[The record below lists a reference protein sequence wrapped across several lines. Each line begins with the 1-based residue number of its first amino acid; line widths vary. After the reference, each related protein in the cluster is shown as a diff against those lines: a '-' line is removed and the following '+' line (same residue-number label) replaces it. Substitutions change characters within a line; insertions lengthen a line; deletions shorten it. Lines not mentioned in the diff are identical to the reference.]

1 VRVVALVIIQI
12 LQFTFVVQRFF
23 ATREFF
29 GTGAALFALIIASFD
44 PNLLAHSALVTIDMG
59 VICFFLASIYTFYR
73 LRHTSSAS
81 SVFIF
86 VTTFRHWRL
95 L

>member
-44 PNLLAHSALVTIDMG
+44 PI
-59 VICFFLASIYTFYR
+59 
-73 LRHTSSAS
+73 SSPARPS
-81 SVFIF
+81 SLS
-86 VTTFRHWRL
+86 TWA
-95 L
+95 